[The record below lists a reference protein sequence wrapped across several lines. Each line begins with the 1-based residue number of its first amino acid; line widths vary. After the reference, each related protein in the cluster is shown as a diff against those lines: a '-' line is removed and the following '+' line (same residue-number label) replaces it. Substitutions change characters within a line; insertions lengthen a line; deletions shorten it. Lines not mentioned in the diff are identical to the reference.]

1 MVSPRP
7 TASNGFTIEVGCPGC
22 GAEIALEQDFRLLT
36 CRHCGSVLRINLPD
50 LPPAFFVRP
59 RKSPQEIR
67 FLLDRHC
74 RENQLPR
81 ANASSPIQLTYY
93 PYWKIDAVTLKVR
106 TSVYEVDAS
115 SEESPDDGQLEER
128 ELTTINLANFSTTL
142 PAASAGAS
150 IPYSLGLRTGYLG
163 LVPFIANKMSKE
175 ATCLSVT
182 RSSDDA
188 IDAVTKATFAVG
200 RMEQEGSRAN
210 GTQLFHPRGS
220 IIYFPYY
227 LLDEFESDGIRRFT
241 IDGVTGRVTGSETL
255 GEASTETTSNNLIRF
270 GALGIE
276 FHRCRNCGVDL
287 PMSQSSV
294 YQCHN
299 CQRVEF
305 LDWHPSLS
313 KQLLI
318 AGSKPDRKA
327 SLFPFWMIT
336 LQPEGTQKPGRYV
349 VPAFEMRNAETV
361 YRLSSRMSTA
371 IEHIP
376 FEPLEEMI
384 TQTVP
389 ASRSI
394 ESALTLL
401 EILWHRRAAE
411 NVVKA
416 KGYDSCRPAS
426 IQLLYVPFRE
436 EQYFY
441 VDALLKAVTFEKAG
455 ALPPVR

>member
-1 MVSPRP
+1 
-7 TASNGFTIEVGCPGC
+7 
-22 GAEIALEQDFRLLT
+22 
-36 CRHCGSVLRINLPD
+36 
-50 LPPAFFVRP
+50 
-59 RKSPQEIR
+59 
-67 FLLDRHC
+67 
-74 RENQLPR
+74 
-81 ANASSPIQLTYY
+81 
-93 PYWKIDAVTLKVR
+93 
-106 TSVYEVDAS
+106 
-115 SEESPDDGQLEER
+115 
-128 ELTTINLANFSTTL
+128 
-142 PAASAGAS
+142 
-150 IPYSLGLRTGYLG
+150 
-163 LVPFIANKMSKE
+163 MSKE

-188 IDAVTKATFAVG
+188 IDAATKATFAVG

-220 IIYFPYY
+220 VIYFPYY
-227 LLDEFESDGIRRFT
+227 MLDSFEFDGIRRFT
-241 IDGVTGRVTGSETL
+241 IDGVTGRVTGSEML
-255 GEASTETTSNNLIRF
+255 GETSTETASDNLIRF

-294 YQCHN
+294 YRCHN

-318 AGSKPDRKA
+318 AGSKPDHKA

-336 LQPEGTQKPGRYV
+336 LQPEGTQKPSRYV

-401 EILWHRRAAE
+401 EILWYRRAAE

-416 KGYDSCRPAS
+416 KGYHSCDPTS
-426 IQLLYVPFRE
+426 IQLLHVPFRE

-441 VDALLKAVTFEKAG
+441 VDAVLQAVAFEKAG
-455 ALPPVR
+455 ALTPVR

>member
-1 MVSPRP
+1 M
-7 TASNGFTIEVGCPGC
+7 
-22 GAEIALEQDFRLLT
+22 
-36 CRHCGSVLRINLPD
+36 PD
-50 LPPAFFVRP
+50 LPSAFFVRP
-59 RKSPQEIR
+59 KKSSQEIR
-67 FLLDRHC
+67 FLLDRYC
-74 RENQLPR
+74 REEGLPH

-106 TSVYEVDAS
+106 TSVYEVDTS

-163 LVPFIANKMSKE
+163 LIPFIANKMSNE

-188 IDAVTKATFAVG
+188 IDAATKATFAVG
-200 RMEQEGSRAN
+200 RMEQESSRAN

-241 IDGVTGRVTGSETL
+241 IDGVTGRVTGSEML
-255 GEASTETTSNNLIRF
+255 GETSTGTTPDNLIRF

-305 LDWHPSLS
+305 LDGHPSLN

-318 AGSKPDRKA
+318 AGGKQDRKA

-336 LQPEGTQKPGRYV
+336 LQPEGAQKPSRYV

-371 IEHIP
+371 IEHIQ
-376 FEPLEEMI
+376 FEPLGDL
-384 TQTVP
+384 TAQTVP

-401 EILWHRRAAE
+401 EILWYRRAAE

-416 KGYDSCRPAS
+416 KSYHSCEPTS
-426 IQLLYVPFRE
+426 IQLLHVPFRE

-441 VDALLKAVTFEKAG
+441 VDALLQAVTFEKAG
-455 ALPPVR
+455 TPVPAR